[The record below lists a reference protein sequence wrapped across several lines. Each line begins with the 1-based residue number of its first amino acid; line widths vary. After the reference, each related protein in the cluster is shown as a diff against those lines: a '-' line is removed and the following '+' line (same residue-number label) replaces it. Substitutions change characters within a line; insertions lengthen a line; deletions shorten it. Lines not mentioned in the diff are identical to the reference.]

1 MMIKE
6 IIANLAIIISA
17 IYLSSKGYG
26 LPNEKNSSVLIR
38 LLYGLF
44 AASIGVILMNFS
56 IRLLGEV
63 CI

>member
-26 LPNEKNSSVLIR
+26 LPNEKIHQSS
-38 LLYGLF
+38 
-44 AASIGVILMNFS
+44 
-56 IRLLGEV
+56 
-63 CI
+63 